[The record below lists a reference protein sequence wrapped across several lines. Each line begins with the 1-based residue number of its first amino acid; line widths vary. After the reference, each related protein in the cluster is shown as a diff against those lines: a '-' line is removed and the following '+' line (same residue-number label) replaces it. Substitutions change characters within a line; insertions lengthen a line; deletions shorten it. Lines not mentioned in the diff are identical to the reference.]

1 MKRHEPRPIFLDQD
15 QAEACLE
22 LWSSKK
28 FDTNDIARMLRV
40 PEHAV
45 SRLIQAARDLA
56 RAPA

>member
-1 MKRHEPRPIFLDQD
+1 MKRRQPRPAFLDQD

-28 FDTNDIARMLRV
+28 FDTNDIARILRV
-40 PEHAV
+40 PEPAV

-56 RAPA
+56 RVPA

>member
-1 MKRHEPRPIFLDQD
+1 MKPRQPRPVFLDQD

-22 LWSSKK
+22 LWYSKK
-28 FDTNDIARMLRV
+28 FDTNDIARILRV

>member
-1 MKRHEPRPIFLDQD
+1 MKRSQPRPAFLDQD

-28 FDTNDIARMLRV
+28 FDTNDIARILRV

-56 RAPA
+56 RAQA

>member
-1 MKRHEPRPIFLDQD
+1 MIRRAVFLDAD

-28 FDTNDIARMLRV
+28 FDTYDISRMLRV

-45 SRLIQAARDLA
+45 CRLIQAARDLA
-56 RAPA
+56 RATA

>member
-1 MKRHEPRPIFLDQD
+1 MKQRQPRLVFLDQD

-28 FDTNDIARMLRV
+28 FDTNDIARILRV

-56 RAPA
+56 RAPV

>member
-1 MKRHEPRPIFLDQD
+1 MRRSQPRPAFLDQD

-28 FDTNDIARMLRV
+28 FDTNDIARILRV

>member
-1 MKRHEPRPIFLDQD
+1 MKRPQPRPVFLDQD

-28 FDTNDIARMLRV
+28 FDTNDIARILRV

-45 SRLIQAARDLA
+45 SRLVQAARDMA
-56 RAPA
+56 RAQA